1 MSKPKISVIVPIYN
15 VGTYLEET
23 LNSLVNQT
31 FIDDIEV
38 LMIDDGSTD
47 DSKYIIEKYALDYDN
62 FYAHHKENEGQGVA
76 RNLGVYLAK
85 GEYIHFLDADDYVV
99 PNAYEKLFNAA
110 SSKNYDFVAVNAM
123 RMSQYN
129 CWEDQ
134 LFKNS
139 FGELKGNSEF
149 NNIREHPPLVWDTS
163 TSNKIYKKDFL
174 IKNNIK
180 FPDKKIYYEDLLFSF
195 KAYVHAN
202 SFYYLDDF
210 LYFWRRRNEKSSV
223 TQQSKNVINFK
234 NRLEILN
241 SILELIETN
250 DCDDNIKEQMYAKWL
265 NHDLKLFLSKI
276 NYYPK
281 ESHDELL
288 NEILD
293 ILKIIPK
300 EIREGM
306 DSYRKIIYKMV
317 EDKDLKSLLY
327 FAPLEEELIEDSTIK
342 LDLSE
347 EYSSLINF
355 DEDVLKEDLIVK
367 KTDIRREDDFIIIK
381 FEEKIPYLPENH
393 PHRMEASL
401 IDENN
406 GESNLEIKDNELY
419 IPIDLIANK
428 RILKIKMKY
437 STDSFEKETYL
448 RNYGR
453 SSILLDD
460 VDLEICIG
468 ADNLFSIHIRE
479 IDNNNILIQKIDFE
493 EDCFIF
499 KGKMNKKIKN
509 IIIENVIDFKVNEY
523 PIFFNEKDV
532 EDKYNFE
539 FKIPYRD
546 IINSPIK
553 KWEMKSADKFKTM
566 QLTENFEFFR
576 EKDKILFSN
585 RRNKILIENDLYN
598 KFEKLSELDNKIK
611 ETTNEKNKLIKEK
624 NKLNKEKN
632 RLIEENNQL
641 KNKINEYKNRKDV
654 RAVDAIKKTIGR

>member
-1 MSKPKISVIVPIYN
+1 
-15 VGTYLEET
+15 
-23 LNSLVNQT
+23 
-31 FIDDIEV
+31 
-38 LMIDDGSTD
+38 
-47 DSKYIIEKYALDYDN
+47 
-62 FYAHHKENEGQGVA
+62 
-76 RNLGVYLAK
+76 
-85 GEYIHFLDADDYVV
+85 
-99 PNAYEKLFNAA
+99 
-110 SSKNYDFVAVNAM
+110 
-123 RMSQYN
+123 
-129 CWEDQ
+129 
-134 LFKNS
+134 
-139 FGELKGNSEF
+139 
-149 NNIREHPPLVWDTS
+149 
-163 TSNKIYKKDFL
+163 
-174 IKNNIK
+174 
-180 FPDKKIYYEDLLFSF
+180 
-195 KAYVHAN
+195 
-202 SFYYLDDF
+202 
-210 LYFWRRRNEKSSV
+210 
-223 TQQSKNVINFK
+223 
-234 NRLEILN
+234 
-241 SILELIETN
+241 
-250 DCDDNIKEQMYAKWL
+250 
-265 NHDLKLFLSKI
+265 
-276 NYYPK
+276 
-281 ESHDELL
+281 
-288 NEILD
+288 
-293 ILKIIPK
+293 
-300 EIREGM
+300 
-306 DSYRKIIYKMV
+306 
-317 EDKDLKSLLY
+317 
-327 FAPLEEELIEDSTIK
+327 
-342 LDLSE
+342 
-347 EYSSLINF
+347 
-355 DEDVLKEDLIVK
+355 
-367 KTDIRREDDFIIIK
+367 
-381 FEEKIPYLPENH
+381 
-393 PHRMEASL
+393 
-401 IDENN
+401 
-406 GESNLEIKDNELY
+406 
-419 IPIDLIANK
+419 
-428 RILKIKMKY
+428 MKY

-624 NKLNKEKN
+624 N